1 MKKRIMTAGM
11 LAMILAMGMTACA
24 NADTKEKST
33 TKKEQVSESDE
44 KKEQKKS
51 DNEAYVMN
59 EKQKK
64 IYEKI
69 KKTYNAEEQQK
80 IADELE
86 KKKESQEYTLSNM
99 LIEYNPFGTNTQS
112 LYVYFETDSAVKVS
126 YTIHVKEDDIADFS
140 RNVYQDEEYQKEH
153 EFQVIGLIPDTE
165 NTITFYI
172 TNEDGS
178 TDTKEIVYEMGS
190 LYGEEAVQL
199 DTDVKQSA
207 DKLEDG
213 LYVVLGND
221 STSMDFMYYYDN
233 NGVLR
238 GEVPLLG
245 YRSHRLIFDENSMY
259 YSISEKKM
267 AQVNRLGQVTK
278 VYDLGNYKLH
288 HDYVFDENGNML
300 ILATDTTQDSVGDIV
315 GDIVLKLD
323 VNSGEVTEVL
333 DLGDLFGEY
342 KKTCV
347 KNSSDELDWMHI
359 NTIQYIGNGSV
370 LLSSRETS
378 TIIKVDN
385 IYDGPVVS
393 YMIGEKDFWKDTSYV
408 SLLLNK
414 KGDFTIQGGQHTITY
429 ETDESLADGQ
439 YYLYMFDNNI
449 GISETRPD
457 YDWSSIGLKVS
468 SAVDGKNSKY
478 YKYLVDENEGT
489 FELVD
494 SFKVPYSGYVSSA
507 QETGDNVLVDSGL
520 KGTFT
525 EYDADHKAIVT
536 YKMDYEKFIY
546 RVFKYKFD
554 GFYFEKSE

>member
-44 KKEQKKS
+44 KKEQKMS
-51 DNEAYVMN
+51 DNEANVMN

-153 EFQVIGLIPDTE
+153 EFQVIGLISDTE

-221 STSMDFMYYYDN
+221 SPSMDFMYYYDN

-300 ILATDTTQDSVGDIV
+300 ILATDTTQDSVE
-315 GDIVLKLD
+315 DIVLKLD

-429 ETDESLADGQ
+429 ETDESLSDGQ

-525 EYDADHKAIVT
+525 EYDVDHKAIVT

>member
-44 KKEQKKS
+44 KKEQKMS
-51 DNEAYVMN
+51 DNEANVMN

-221 STSMDFMYYYDN
+221 SPSMDFMYYYDN

-300 ILATDTTQDSVGDIV
+300 ILATDTTQDSVE
-315 GDIVLKLD
+315 DIVLKLD

-429 ETDESLADGQ
+429 ETDESLSDGQ

-525 EYDADHKAIVT
+525 EYDTDHKAIVT

>member
-44 KKEQKKS
+44 KKEQKMS
-51 DNEAYVMN
+51 DNEANVMN

-221 STSMDFMYYYDN
+221 SPSMDFMYYYDN

-300 ILATDTTQDSVGDIV
+300 ILATDTTQDSVE
-315 GDIVLKLD
+315 DIVLKLD

-347 KNSSDELDWMHI
+347 KNSSDELYWMHI

-429 ETDESLADGQ
+429 ETDESLSDGQ

-525 EYDADHKAIVT
+525 EYDVDHKAIVT
-536 YKMDYEKFIY
+536 SFSSTRYL
-546 RVFKYKFD
+546 
-554 GFYFEKSE
+554 

>member
-44 KKEQKKS
+44 KKEQKMS
-51 DNEAYVMN
+51 DNEANVMN

-221 STSMDFMYYYDN
+221 SPSMDFMYYYDN

-315 GDIVLKLD
+315 LKLD

-347 KNSSDELDWMHI
+347 KNSSDELYWMHI

-429 ETDESLADGQ
+429 ETDESLSDGQ

-525 EYDADHKAIVT
+525 EYDVDHKAIVT

>member
-1 MKKRIMTAGM
+1 
-11 LAMILAMGMTACA
+11 MILAMGMTACA

-44 KKEQKKS
+44 KKEQKMS
-51 DNEAYVMN
+51 DNEANVMN

-140 RNVYQDEEYQKEH
+140 RNRNVYQDEEYQKEH

-288 HDYVFDENGNML
+288 YDYVFDENGNML
-300 ILATDTTQDSVGDIV
+300 ILATDTTQDSVE
-315 GDIVLKLD
+315 DIVLKLD

>member
-44 KKEQKKS
+44 KKEQKMS
-51 DNEAYVMN
+51 DNEANVMN

-245 YRSHRLIFDENSMY
+245 YRRSHRLIFDENSMY

-300 ILATDTTQDSVGDIV
+300 ILATDTTQDSVE
-315 GDIVLKLD
+315 DIVLKLD

>member
-11 LAMILAMGMTACA
+11 LAMILVMGMTACA

-44 KKEQKKS
+44 KKEQKMS
-51 DNEAYVMN
+51 DNEANVMN

-221 STSMDFMYYYDN
+221 SPSMDFMYYYDN

-300 ILATDTTQDSVGDIV
+300 ILATDTTQDSVE
-315 GDIVLKLD
+315 DIVLKLD

-525 EYDADHKAIVT
+525 EYDVDHKAIVT

-554 GFYFEKSE
+554 GFYFEKS

>member
-315 GDIVLKLD
+315 LKLD

-525 EYDADHKAIVT
+525 EYDADHKAIV
-536 YKMDYEKFIY
+536 KMDYEKFIY

>member
-1 MKKRIMTAGM
+1 MTAGM

-44 KKEQKKS
+44 KKEQKMS
-51 DNEAYVMN
+51 DNEANVMN

-221 STSMDFMYYYDN
+221 SPSMDFMYYYDN

-300 ILATDTTQDSVGDIV
+300 ILATDTTQDSVE
-315 GDIVLKLD
+315 DIVLKLD

-489 FELVD
+489 YTLVNSFE
-494 SFKVPYSGYVSSA
+494 VPFSAYVSSA
-507 QETGDNVLVDSGL
+507 QNLANHIVVDSGVAGL
-520 KGTFT
+520 LSI
-525 EYDADHKAIVT
+525 YDTDGNLEQQFSIK
-536 YKMDYEKFIY
+536 KNDRFIY
-546 RVFKYKFD
+546 RIYYYDYK
-554 GFYFEKSE
+554 GYYFS

>member
-51 DNEAYVMN
+51 DNEANVMN

-221 STSMDFMYYYDN
+221 SPSMDFMYYYDN

-300 ILATDTTQDSVGDIV
+300 ILATDTTQDSVE
-315 GDIVLKLD
+315 DIVLKLD

-414 KGDFTIQGGQHTITY
+414 KGDFTIQGGQYTITY
-429 ETDESLADGQ
+429 ETDESLSDGQ

-494 SFKVPYSGYVSSA
+494 SFKVPYSRYVSSA

-525 EYDADHKAIVT
+525 EYDVDHKAIVT

>member
-44 KKEQKKS
+44 KKEQKMS
-51 DNEAYVMN
+51 DNEANVMN

-213 LYVVLGND
+213 LYLVLGND

-300 ILATDTTQDSVGDIV
+300 ILATDTTQDSVE
-315 GDIVLKLD
+315 DIVLKLD

-347 KNSSDELDWMHI
+347 KNSSDELDWMNI

-429 ETDESLADGQ
+429 ETDESLSDGQ

-494 SFKVPYSGYVSSA
+494 SFKVPYSRYVSSA

-525 EYDADHKAIVT
+525 EYDVDHKAIVT

>member
-178 TDTKEIVYEMGS
+178 TDTNEIVYEMGS

-221 STSMDFMYYYDN
+221 STSKDFMYYYDN

-300 ILATDTTQDSVGDIV
+300 ILATDTTQDSVE
-315 GDIVLKLD
+315 DIVLKLD

-494 SFKVPYSGYVSSA
+494 SFKVPYSRYVSSA

-525 EYDADHKAIVT
+525 EYDADYKAIVT

>member
-1 MKKRIMTAGM
+1 MTAGM

-44 KKEQKKS
+44 KKEQKMS
-51 DNEAYVMN
+51 DNEANVMN

-221 STSMDFMYYYDN
+221 SPSMDFMYYYDN

-300 ILATDTTQDSVGDIV
+300 ILATDTTQDSVE
-315 GDIVLKLD
+315 DIVLKLD

-536 YKMDYEKFIY
+536 YKRIMRNLFIVYSNTSLMDFILKK
-546 RVFKYKFD
+546 VNNP
-554 GFYFEKSE
+554 

>member
-44 KKEQKKS
+44 KKEQKMS
-51 DNEAYVMN
+51 DNEANVMN

-221 STSMDFMYYYDN
+221 SPSMDFMYYYDN

-300 ILATDTTQDSVGDIV
+300 ILATDTTQDSVE
-315 GDIVLKLD
+315 DIVLKLD

-414 KGDFTIQGGQHTITY
+414 KGDFTIQGGQYTITY
-429 ETDESLADGQ
+429 ETDESLSDGQ

-525 EYDADHKAIVT
+525 EYDVDHKAIVT

-554 GFYFEKSE
+554 GFYSEKSE

>member
-1 MKKRIMTAGM
+1 MTAGM

-44 KKEQKKS
+44 KKEQKMS
-51 DNEAYVMN
+51 DNEANVMN

-259 YSISEKKM
+259 YS
-267 AQVNRLGQVTK
+267 
-278 VYDLGNYKLH
+278 
-288 HDYVFDENGNML
+288 
-300 ILATDTTQDSVGDIV
+300 
-315 GDIVLKLD
+315 
-323 VNSGEVTEVL
+323 
-333 DLGDLFGEY
+333 FGEY

>member
-44 KKEQKKS
+44 KKEQKMS
-51 DNEAYVMN
+51 DNEANVMN

-221 STSMDFMYYYDN
+221 STSMYYYDN

-300 ILATDTTQDSVGDIV
+300 ILATDTTQDSVE
-315 GDIVLKLD
+315 DIVLKLD

>member
-1 MKKRIMTAGM
+1 MTAGM
-11 LAMILAMGMTACA
+11 LAMILVMGMTACA

-44 KKEQKKS
+44 KKEQKMS
-51 DNEAYVMN
+51 DNEANVMN

-221 STSMDFMYYYDN
+221 SPSMDFMYYYDN

-300 ILATDTTQDSVGDIV
+300 ILATDTTQDSVE
-315 GDIVLKLD
+315 DIVLKLD

-429 ETDESLADGQ
+429 ETDESLSDGQ

-525 EYDADHKAIVT
+525 EYDVDHKAIVT

>member
-51 DNEAYVMN
+51 DNEANVMN

-178 TDTKEIVYEMGS
+178 TDTNEIVYEMGS

-221 STSMDFMYYYDN
+221 SASKNFMYYYDN

-300 ILATDTTQDSVGDIV
+300 ILATDTTQDSVE
-315 GDIVLKLD
+315 DIVLKLD

-525 EYDADHKAIVT
+525 EYDADYKAIVT

>member
-11 LAMILAMGMTACA
+11 LAMILAMGLTACTK
-24 NADTKEKST
+24 ADTKADNM
-33 TKKEQVSESDE
+33 TKTEITSESDG

-51 DNEAYVMN
+51 DNEKNVMN
-59 EKQKK
+59 VEQKK

-69 KKTYNAEEQQK
+69 KQTYNAEEQEK
-80 IADELE
+80 VAAELE
-86 KKKESQEYTLSNM
+86 TKRKSQDYNLNNM

-112 LYVYFETDSAVKVS
+112 LYVYFKTDSAVKVA
-126 YTIHVKEDDIADFS
+126 YTIHVKDDSISDFS
-140 RNVYQDEEYQKEH
+140 RDVYQDEEYQTEH

-165 NTITFYI
+165 NTITFYV

-190 LYGEEAVQL
+190 LYGEEEVQL

-207 DKLEDG
+207 DQLEDG
-213 LYVVLGND
+213 LYVILGND
-221 STSMDFMYYYDN
+221 SSSMDFMYYYDN

-245 YRSHRLIFDENSMY
+245 YRSHRLIFDDNSMY

-267 AQVNRLGQVTK
+267 AQVNRLGQVTN
-278 VYDLGNYKLH
+278 VYNLGNYSLH

-300 ILATDTTQDSVGDIV
+300 ILATDTTQDSVE
-315 GDIVLKLD
+315 DIVLKLD

-333 DLGDLFGEY
+333 DLEDLFGDY

-359 NTIQYIGNGSV
+359 NTIQYMGNGSV

-385 IYDGPVVS
+385 LYDEPS
-393 YMIGEKDFWKDTSYV
+393 IAYMIGEKDFWEDTSYV
-408 SLLLNK
+408 SYVLNK

-439 YYLYMFDNNI
+439 YYLYMFNNNI

-494 SFKVPYSGYVSSA
+494 SFKVPYSGYVSSV
-507 QETGDNVLVDSGL
+507 QEIGDNVLVDSGL
-520 KGTFT
+520 KGTFM
-525 EYDADHKAIVT
+525 EYDADHKVIAT
-536 YKMDYEKFIY
+536 CKMDYEKFIY
-546 RVFKYKFD
+546 RVFKYNFD
-554 GFYFEKSE
+554 GFYFGKSE

>member
-44 KKEQKKS
+44 KKEQKMS
-51 DNEAYVMN
+51 DNEANVMN

-300 ILATDTTQDSVGDIV
+300 ILATDTTQDSVA
-315 GDIVLKLD
+315 DIVLKLD

-468 SAVDGKNSKY
+468 SAVEAAFLRSLVLLH
-478 YKYLVDENEGT
+478 LVDENEGT

>member
-1 MKKRIMTAGM
+1 
-11 LAMILAMGMTACA
+11 MILAMGMTACA

-44 KKEQKKS
+44 KKEQKMS
-51 DNEAYVMN
+51 DNEANVMN

-300 ILATDTTQDSVGDIV
+300 ILATDTTQDSVG
-315 GDIVLKLD
+315 GIVLKLD

-507 QETGDNVLVDSGL
+507 QETEDNVLVDSGL

-536 YKMDYEKFIY
+536 YKMKYEKFIY

>member
-1 MKKRIMTAGM
+1 
-11 LAMILAMGMTACA
+11 MILAMGMTACA

-44 KKEQKKS
+44 KKEQKMS
-51 DNEAYVMN
+51 DNEANVMN

-221 STSMDFMYYYDN
+221 SPSMYYYDN

-300 ILATDTTQDSVGDIV
+300 ILATDTTQDSVE
-315 GDIVLKLD
+315 DIVLKLD

-393 YMIGEKDFWKDTSYV
+393 YIIGEKDFWKDTSYV

>member
-315 GDIVLKLD
+315 LKLD

-525 EYDADHKAIVT
+525 KYDADHKAIVT

>member
-44 KKEQKKS
+44 KKEQKMS
-51 DNEAYVMN
+51 DNEANVMN

-245 YRSHRLIFDENSMY
+245 YRSYRLIFDENSMY

-300 ILATDTTQDSVGDIV
+300 ILATDTTQDSVE
-315 GDIVLKLD
+315 DIVLKLD

-525 EYDADHKAIVT
+525 EYDVDHKAIVT

>member
-44 KKEQKKS
+44 KKEQKMS
-51 DNEAYVMN
+51 DNEANVMN

-221 STSMDFMYYYDN
+221 SPSMDFMYYYDN

-300 ILATDTTQDSVGDIV
+300 ILATDTTQDSVE
-315 GDIVLKLD
+315 DIVLKLD

-370 LLSSRETS
+370 LLTSRETS

-429 ETDESLADGQ
+429 ETDESLSDGQ

-525 EYDADHKAIVT
+525 EYDVDHKAIVT

>member
-1 MKKRIMTAGM
+1 MTAGM

-44 KKEQKKS
+44 KKEQKMS
-51 DNEAYVMN
+51 DNEANVMN

-300 ILATDTTQDSVGDIV
+300 ILATDTTQDSVE
-315 GDIVLKLD
+315 DIVLKLD

-525 EYDADHKAIVT
+525 EYDADYKAIVT

>member
-44 KKEQKKS
+44 KKEQKMS
-51 DNEAYVMN
+51 DNEANVMN

-300 ILATDTTQDSVGDIV
+300 ILATDTTQDSVE
-315 GDIVLKLD
+315 DIVLKLD

-429 ETDESLADGQ
+429 ETDESLSDGQ

-525 EYDADHKAIVT
+525 EYDVDHKAIVT
-536 YKMDYEKFIY
+536 YKMDYEKSIY

>member
-11 LAMILAMGMTACA
+11 LAMILAIGMTACTK
-24 NADTKEKST
+24 ADNT
-33 TKKEQVSESDE
+33 TKTEKTSESDG
-44 KKEQKKS
+44 KKELKKS
-51 DNEAYVMN
+51 DNEKNVMN
-59 EKQKK
+59 AEQKK

-69 KKTYNAEEQQK
+69 KLTYKEEEQKK
-80 IADELE
+80 IAEKLE
-86 KKKESQEYTLSNM
+86 KKKESQDYNLNNM

-112 LYVYFETDSAVKVS
+112 LYVYFKTDAAVKIS
-126 YTIHVKEDDIADFS
+126 YMIHVKDDGISDFS
-140 RNVYQDEEYQKEH
+140 RDVYQDEEYQTEH

-165 NTITFYI
+165 NTITFYV

-178 TDTKEIVYEMGS
+178 TNTKEIVYEMGS
-190 LYGEEAVQL
+190 LYGEEKVQL
-199 DTDVKQSA
+199 DTDIKQSA
-207 DKLEDG
+207 DQLEDG
-213 LYVVLGND
+213 LYVILGND
-221 STSMDFMYYYDN
+221 SSSMDFMYYYDN
-233 NGVLR
+233 SGVLR

-245 YRSHRLIFDENSMY
+245 YRSHRLIFDDNFMY

-278 VYDLGNYKLH
+278 VYSLGDYSLH

-300 ILATDTTQDSVGDIV
+300 ILATDTTRDSVE
-315 GDIVLKLD
+315 DIVLKLD
-323 VNSGEVTEVL
+323 VNSGEVTKVL
-333 DLGDLFGEY
+333 DLGDLFGDY

-359 NTIQYIGNGSV
+359 NTIQYMGNGSV

-385 IYDGPVVS
+385 LYDEPS
-393 YMIGEKDFWKDTSYV
+393 IAYMIGEKDFWEDTSYI
-408 SLLLNK
+408 SCLLNK

-439 YYLYMFDNNI
+439 YYLYMFNNNI

-457 YDWSSIGLKVS
+457 YDWSSIGLKTS
-468 SAVDGKNSKY
+468 SEVDGKNSKY

-507 QETGDNVLVDSGL
+507 QDIGDHVLADSGL

-525 EYDADHKAIVT
+525 EYDADHKAIAT
-536 YKMDYEKFIY
+536 YKMDCEEFIY
-546 RVFKYKFD
+546 RVFKYNFE
-554 GFYFEKSE
+554 GYYFGKSE

>member
-24 NADTKEKST
+24 NADTKENSK

-51 DNEAYVMN
+51 DNEANVMN

-199 DTDVKQSA
+199 DTDVKQSS

-300 ILATDTTQDSVGDIV
+300 ILATDTTQDSVE
-315 GDIVLKLD
+315 DIVLKLD

>member
-44 KKEQKKS
+44 KKEQKMS
-51 DNEAYVMN
+51 DNEANVMN

-221 STSMDFMYYYDN
+221 SPSMDFMYYYDN

-300 ILATDTTQDSVGDIV
+300 ILATDTTQDSV

-429 ETDESLADGQ
+429 ETDESLSDGQ

-525 EYDADHKAIVT
+525 EYDVDHKAIVT
-536 YKMDYEKFIY
+536 YKMDYEKIIY
-546 RVFKYKFD
+546 LVYK
-554 GFYFEKSE
+554 

>member
-51 DNEAYVMN
+51 DNEANVMN

-199 DTDVKQSA
+199 DTDVKQSS

-300 ILATDTTQDSVGDIV
+300 ILATDTTQDSVE
-315 GDIVLKLD
+315 DIVLKLD

-525 EYDADHKAIVT
+525 EYDADHKEIVT

>member
-1 MKKRIMTAGM
+1 MTAGM

-44 KKEQKKS
+44 KKEQKMS
-51 DNEAYVMN
+51 DNEANVMN

-64 IYEKI
+64 NLREDQ
-69 KKTYNAEEQQK
+69 KTYNAEEQQK

-221 STSMDFMYYYDN
+221 SPSMDFMYYYDN

-300 ILATDTTQDSVGDIV
+300 ILATDTTQDSVE
-315 GDIVLKLD
+315 DIVLKLD

-429 ETDESLADGQ
+429 ETDESLSDGQ

-525 EYDADHKAIVT
+525 EYDVDHKAIVT

>member
-11 LAMILAMGMTACA
+11 LAMILAVGITACTK
-24 NADTKEKST
+24 ADNT
-33 TKKEQVSESDE
+33 TKTENTSTSESDG

-51 DNEAYVMN
+51 DNEKNVMTT
-59 EKQKK
+59 EQKK

-69 KKTYNAEEQQK
+69 KLTYKEEEQK
-80 IADELE
+80 KVAEELE
-86 KKKESQEYTLSNM
+86 KKKASQDYNLNNM

-112 LYVYFETDSAVKVS
+112 LYVYFKTDAAVKIS
-126 YTIHVKEDDIADFS
+126 YMIHVKDDGISDFS
-140 RNVYQDEEYQKEH
+140 RDVYQDEEYQTEH

-165 NTITFYI
+165 NTITFYV

-178 TDTKEIVYEMGS
+178 TNTKEIVYEMGS
-190 LYGEEAVQL
+190 LYGEEKVQL
-199 DTDVKQSA
+199 DTDIKQSA
-207 DKLEDG
+207 DQLEDG
-213 LYVVLGND
+213 LYVILGND
-221 STSMDFMYYYDN
+221 SSSMDFMYYYDN
-233 NGVLR
+233 SGVLR

-245 YRSHRLIFDENSMY
+245 YRSHRLLFDDNFMY
-259 YSISEKKM
+259 YSISEKRM

-278 VYDLGNYKLH
+278 VYNLGDYSLH

-300 ILATDTTQDSVGDIV
+300 ILATDTTQDSVE
-315 GDIVLKLD
+315 DIVLKLD

-333 DLGDLFGEY
+333 DLGDLFGDY

-359 NTIQYIGNGSV
+359 NTIQYMGNGSV

-385 IYDGPVVS
+385 LYDEPS
-393 YMIGEKDFWKDTSYV
+393 IAYMIGEKDFWEDTSYV
-408 SLLLNK
+408 SCVLNK
-414 KGDFTIQGGQHTITY
+414 KGDFIIQGGQHTITY

-439 YYLYMFDNNI
+439 YYLYMFNNNI

-457 YDWSSIGLKVS
+457 YDWSSIGLKTS

-507 QETGDNVLVDSGL
+507 QDIGDHVLADSGL

-525 EYDADHKAIVT
+525 EYDADHKAIAT
-536 YKMDYEKFIY
+536 YKMDCEDFIY
-546 RVFKYKFD
+546 RVFKYNFE
-554 GFYFEKSE
+554 GYYFGKSE